1 MATAT
6 KHARAGHQAAR
17 NAGAPFKEASME
29 FVVFEDNGGGYHW
42 RIIAGNG
49 GTLAESVSFASFED
63 AEQAARRVRDGVG
76 SASFEPRAG
85 GDQRIDLAAR
95 HATAK

>member
-6 KHARAGHQAAR
+6 KHARAGHQVAR
-17 NAGAPFKEASME
+17 NAGAPFKQASME
-29 FVVFEDNGGGYHW
+29 FLVFEDNGGDYYW

-49 GTLAESVSFASFED
+49 ETLAESVSFASFED
-63 AEQAARRVRDGVG
+63 AEQAARRVREGVG

-85 GDQRIDLAAR
+85 GDRPVDLAAR